1 MQICLVSRDQKL
13 RELLAG
19 VVGQS
24 LMVSAPGQERPEADL
39 YVWDLETVFHLPEA
53 SAFASHRH
61 LFLVERRDLA
71 ILGRQVQ
78 SEFGCILLKPVN
90 RATLEAFLT
99 PGAEEHAEDCAG
111 ASSKSTKA
119 MFSERDLL
127 LKYVLETNL
136 KLQEYDQDRTNFL
149 SRAIHD
155 LRAPLTALHGYSGL
169 LLDGELGPINSK
181 QAELLRRM
189 RSSTERMAT
198 LARSL
203 LALSVEG
210 HVQRNLELEQGDV
223 EACVNQALED
233 LSTSLDEK
241 QISVDTQFDPP
252 EQPIFFDPQQIEQV
266 LMNLIENACRFT
278 PKRGGINVRG
288 YSIFWDPE
296 APGLDNSAAAPNAYR
311 IDVQDSGPGVDPALS
326 DKVFEQY
333 TSYASGHDRSC
344 AGLGLA
350 ICKLIVTAHGGR
362 IWVDTFKPGAL
373 FSFVLPFEPKIALAR
388 RAPGSEVLE
397 ASDHLKIAASA
408 L

>member
-1 MQICLVSRDQKL
+1 VRICLVSQDQKL
-13 RELLAG
+13 RELLRE

-24 LMVSAPGQERPEADL
+24 LMASAPGAERPKADL
-39 YVWDLETVFHLPEA
+39 YVWDVETVCHLPEA
-53 SAFASHRH
+53 CAFAADRH
-61 LFLVERRDLA
+61 LFLVERQDLA
-71 ILGRQVQ
+71 VLGRQVQ
-78 SEFGCILLKPVN
+78 SQFGCILLKPVN

-99 PGAEEHAEDCAG
+99 PSGEERAEDSL
-111 ASSKSTKA
+111 ASNKSTNA
-119 MFSERDLL
+119 MLSERDLL

-210 HVQRNLELEQGDV
+210 HVQRNLQLEQGDL
-223 EACVNQALED
+223 EACVSQALED

-241 QISVDTQFDPP
+241 QISVDAQFDPP
-252 EQPIFFDPQQIEQV
+252 EQPFFFDPQQIEQV

-288 YSIFWDPE
+288 YSIFWDSE

-311 IDVQDSGPGVDPALS
+311 IDVQDSGPGVDPTLS
-326 DKVFEQY
+326 DRIFEQY

-373 FSFVLPFEPKIALAR
+373 FSFVLPFEPKIAMAR

-397 ASDHLKIAASA
+397 ASDDLKIAASV